1 MELQHLD
8 DKVDWTSLYNELFP
22 GAFKS
27 AGVNKMITRCPF
39 HKGGQ
44 EKHPSFWFNTKNGCY
59 KCEACGATGNG
70 VTLLSQ
76 LKGISQKEAYHE
88 LLKRAGLAEKPR
100 MQAETGKYSLETYAV
115 EKSLP
120 LDFLKSM
127 GLSDNG
133 RGGVL
138 IPYYNQDGQLY
149 ATRVRHHPNNDP
161 RFTWRPGAKIL
172 PYGVWLERV
181 QKAEK
186 LILVEGESDAQAL
199 WLRNLPALGIPG
211 ASHFQAAWCNEYVKD
226 RDVYLH
232 IEPDQSGETFL
243 KKTSEQLREGG
254 YKGKA
259 FMFSCTDIDPNCKDP
274 SDLHICHAENFVS
287 LISKQLEQAKSVE
300 LNPEET
306 WLPLPEVNAPP
317 VFPVDCLPDI
327 AKKMVLAVAE
337 SLQVP
342 LDMPCCFL
350 LGIASIALLGRT
362 FVQVKEDYLEPIQL
376 YVAVSAQ
383 PSERK
388 SAALFAILR
397 PLSDWVLNI
406 NAQRQ
411 NDVDVSIQNMKSL
424 EKQLDKATAKGDEQL
439 IRELVAKKNEME
451 VLHPVELYL
460 TDATTEAITRAM
472 AWNDG
477 RIAMVSGEAAIF
489 SVLAGAYSEQVNLDV
504 LLQGYSGEP
513 ISVAR
518 IGREPVRIKHASL
531 AITLA
536 VQPTALTG
544 FLSNEMLLGR
554 GLCARFLYAQPASML
569 GRREIRN
576 VPSIP
581 FSVKEA
587 YANLMRELAA
597 CQEEKEPFFV
607 RLSPEARE
615 VYYQW
620 AEEVERRLTGDL
632 QGIAG
637 GWEGKLCGNTVRIAG
652 ILKMLADP
660 NRENTIS
667 ALHMRWAVEIAR
679 YFIAHAKAVT
689 GCDSGLSSEACEAL
703 EYIRKMNVASFS
715 PATMRQKLRKRQ
727 AFKQG
732 RSVDNALFELQEVG
746 YLRLGD
752 PPPSNGQGR
761 PPEATW
767 KIHPDLC
774 KARVPTITQTEVVE
788 L

>member
-1 MELQHLD
+1 MDLQYLD
-8 DKVDWTSLYNELFP
+8 DKIDWTSFYNEIIP
-22 GAFKS
+22 GAFRS
-27 AGVNKMITRCPF
+27 SGINKKITKCPF

-59 KCEACGATGNG
+59 KCEACGASGNG
-70 VTLLSQ
+70 TTLLSMM
-76 LKGISQKEAYHE
+76 KGITQKEAYQQ
-88 LLKRAGLAEKPR
+88 LLKRAGLADTPMVHTAPDRYTLEVYAAEK
-100 MQAETGKYSLETYAV
+100 A
-115 EKSLP
+115 LP
-120 LDFLKSM
+120 MDFLKSL
-127 GLSDNG
+127 GLSDNR

-138 IPYYNQDGQLY
+138 IPYYGPEREPS
-149 ATRVRHHPNNDP
+149 ATRVRHHPGNDP
-161 RFTWRPGAKIL
+161 RFSWQAGAKVL
-172 PYGVWLERV
+172 PYGVWLKRV
-181 QKAEK
+181 QEAEK

-199 WLRNLPALGIPG
+199 WLHDLPALGIPG
-211 ASHFQAAWCNEYVKD
+211 ASNFQAAWCKEYLKD

-232 IEPDQSGETFL
+232 IEPDQSGKTFL
-243 KKTSEQLREGG
+243 EKTLQRLLEGG
-254 YKGKA
+254 HKGKA

-274 SDLHICHAENFVS
+274 SDLHLRHPEDFIQ
-287 LISKQLEQAKSVE
+287 LIGKRLTEAKPIE
-300 LNPEET
+300 LNPDEA
-306 WLPLPEVNAPP
+306 WPPLPEVNVPP
-317 VFPVDCLPDI
+317 AFPVNCLPDT
-327 AKKMVLAVAE
+327 ARKMALAVAE

-350 LGIASIALLGRT
+350 LGMTSIALLGRA
-362 FVQVKEDYLEPIQL
+362 FVEVKEDYLEPIQL

-388 SAALFAILR
+388 SAALFAMLR

-411 NDVDVSIQNMKSL
+411 NDVDVSVQNMKSL

-439 IRELVAKKNEME
+439 IRELVAKKNELE
-451 VLHPVELYL
+451 VLHPMELYL

-518 IGREPVRIKHASL
+518 IGREPIRIKHASL

-581 FSVKEA
+581 FSIKEA
-587 YANLMRELAA
+587 YAYLMRELAV
-597 CQEEKEPFFV
+597 CQEEKEPFFI

-620 AEEVERRLTGDL
+620 AEEVEHRLTGDL

-660 NRENTIS
+660 VRENTIS

-679 YFIAHAKAVT
+679 YFIAHSKAVT
-689 GCDSGLSSEACEAL
+689 GCDTGLSSEACEAL
-703 EYIRKMNVASFS
+703 EYIRKMNVTSFS
-715 PATMRQKLRKRQ
+715 PAIVRQKLRKRQ

-732 RSVDNALFELQEVG
+732 RSVDNALFELQDAG

-761 PPEATW
+761 PPEAIW
-767 KIHPDLC
+767 RVHPNLC
-774 KARVPTITQTEVVE
+774 KARVPAKAQTEEVE